1 MSNKHGKVKATP
13 MVTARAPAVPSGTEE
28 PEGGRAEEASE
39 KPGEGPAVPADTSLP
54 DPTRYAKLAL
64 TGLLL
69 AALAVA
75 LVWNGVGHVATP
87 FAPAKSETA
96 NFALFAGFYVAA
108 QLIERLLE
116 LISPSLPL
124 WDVPDPPTPAGKATA
139 AQKGTAKAAQVKAD
153 RAACAHG
160 IAAVLGVA
168 ASCAFGLFFL
178 KSVGFHTSN
187 TIDTFATGLLVS
199 AGAKPLHDFITG
211 LQNKNTPKTGT
222 TT

>member
-1 MSNKHGKVKATP
+1 MDNEHGKIKAAP
-13 MVTARAPAVPSGTEE
+13 KVTAPAPAAPAAGEE
-28 PEGGRAEEASE
+28 PPAKPGGGGP
-39 KPGEGPAVPADTSLP
+39 PGEGPAAPADSSLP
-54 DPTRYAKLAL
+54 DPTRYAKWAL
-64 TGLLL
+64 LGLLA

-75 LVWNGVGHVATP
+75 LVWNGWGETGTP
-87 FAPAKSETA
+87 FEPAESETA

-108 QLIERLLE
+108 QVIERLLE
-116 LISPSLPL
+116 LVSPSLPW
-124 WDVPDPPTPAGKATA
+124 WDVPDPPTPAGAPTN

-178 KSVGFHTSN
+178 RSVGFQVSN
-187 TIDTFATGLLVS
+187 TIDTFTTGLLIS
-199 AGAKPLHDFITG
+199 AGTKPLHDFISG
-211 LQNKNTPKTGT
+211 LQNKNTPTTGT